1 MRVFLFLHYMKT
13 IGNRITFED
22 TPKRTTVVITPDKHI
37 LTNVLMGAWLAMWYA
52 IGFVVVWSIF
62 VLSLTEQESIILY
75 IFLVFW
81 LYYAVRISKSF
92 FWILYGKELIKVDSD
107 ALHIKKSVMTYGKA
121 IPYLFDNIKDLQ
133 FEVPEARSLQSVW
146 ESSPWINGG
155 ERFSFI
161 YFGKVKKFG
170 RKLNEKD
177 AQLLFNLLTNKI

>member
-1 MRVFLFLHYMKT
+1 MKT
-13 IGNRITFED
+13 IGDRITFED
-22 TPKRTTVVITPDKHI
+22 TPKHTTVVITPDKNI
-37 LTNVLMGAWLAMWYA
+37 FTNVLMGAWLAMWYA

-62 VLSLTEQESIILY
+62 ALVLTEQERLILY

-107 ALHIKKSVMTYGKA
+107 AFHLKKSFLTYGKS
-121 IPYLFDNIKDLQ
+121 IPYLFDNIKEFQ
-133 FEVPEARSLQSVW
+133 YEVPESRSLQSAW
-146 ESSPWINGG
+146 EASPWINGG
-155 ERFSFI
+155 ERFNFM

-177 AQLLFNLLTNKI
+177 AQLLLNLLTNKIKKYRKK